1 METYVWITSIVARV
15 VPVISSRDRART
27 STLARTMGIELSSM
41 YIIYHLLNVYSI
53 IHFRVCVC
61 TINSIDCKATHDK
74 IKKIILKEN
83 KIYDMNNPMLV
94 AFDKCLIEKI
104 SDPMTPPTKAT
115 PYSEDD
121 RVGEPLSEINP
132 VCAERLL
139 SGLNKC
145 KDKMEKSGIAFMHFM
160 NWIFAMMTEF
170 KDLKQ

>member
-1 METYVWITSIVARV
+1 
-15 VPVISSRDRART
+15 
-27 STLARTMGIELSSM
+27 
-41 YIIYHLLNVYSI
+41 
-53 IHFRVCVC
+53 
-61 TINSIDCKATHDK
+61 
-74 IKKIILKEN
+74 
-83 KIYDMNNPMLV
+83 MNNPMLV

-115 PYSEDD
+115 PYSEVMNIDD

-145 KDKMEKSGIAFMHFM
+145 KDKMEKSIGIAFMHFM
-160 NWIFAMMTEF
+160 NWILAMMNEF